1 MAVDAV
7 TYPFLSLRFRLSV
20 NGTRFGDFS
29 ECTGLSLEVTTE
41 DYHEG
46 GENRFLHKF
55 PSAAQPPN
63 LVLKR
68 GITSSTDLWD
78 WFVAYVDSGTVDPR
92 NGQVELLGRPSA
104 ESTEDEPV
112 CVWNFTRGYPVKW
125 TGPELNA
132 MSAGVAFETLEIVHR
147 GLHASEP

>member
-1 MAVDAV
+1 MAVAA
-7 TYPFLSLRFRLSV
+7 TALPYLNLRFRLSV
-20 NGTRFGDFS
+20 GGAPLGDFS

-55 PSAAQPPN
+55 PSAGQPPN

-68 GITSSTDLWD
+68 GITHSLDLWN
-78 WFVAYVDSGTVDPR
+78 WFVAYLESGAVDPR
-92 NGQVELLGRPSA
+92 DGQVELLGRPDA
-104 ESTEDEPV
+104 TATEDRPV
-112 CVWNFTRGYPVKW
+112 CVWAFTRGYPINW

-132 MSAGVAFETLEIVHR
+132 LAPGVAFETLELVHR
-147 GLHASEP
+147 GLRAKEL